1 MCGTSNDQF
10 LYADIIQRLRN
21 GETILV
27 AEGYMW
33 EFGRRGY
40 LKYGGFIPEV
50 VLEHP
55 DLVESMHEEF
65 VHAGT
70 DVVEAFTYYANR
82 ERLRSIGKEDELE
95 KLNRT
100 ALKIAKKVAVRHN
113 KLTAAGLCN
122 TPLYVPGDETCTA
135 KVKEMFKE
143 QIKWATEEKVDFI
156 IAETFNDFGE
166 ALLALECIKEFGNG
180 LPAVITLTPYGPDIT
195 TDDVPIPEACRR
207 LEEAGAAVVGLNC
220 GRGPETMLPLLR
232 EVRKVCKGPIA
243 ALPVAFRCTNDS
255 KTFQSL
261 KDPKTGEYLYPVNLD
276 SARCNSSD
284 FEKFTKEALDIGV
297 TYLGIC
303 CGNCATYFRAM
314 AEACGRTPPSSKYAY
329 ESSLS
334 HVFGAPEGQKYTRA
348 DKIREFMLDI
358 KKS

>member
-1 MCGTSNDQF
+1 MRWRDSGDVAIHDMSSAR
-10 LYADIIQRLRN
+10 ADKSFQ
-21 GETILV
+21 
-27 AEGYMW
+27 
-33 EFGRRGY
+33 
-40 LKYGGFIPEV
+40 
-50 VLEHP
+50 
-55 DLVESMHEEF
+55 
-65 VHAGT
+65 
-70 DVVEAFTYYANR
+70 YYANR
-82 ERLRSIGKEDELE
+82 EKLRSIGREDELE

-122 TPLYVPGDETCTA
+122 TPLYVPGDDTCTA

-143 QIKWATEEKVDFI
+143 QIKWATEEKVDYI
-156 IAETFNDFGE
+156 IAETFNDLGE

-207 LEEAGAAVVGLNC
+207 LEKAGAAVVGLNC
-220 GRGPETMLPLLR
+220 GRGPATMLPLLR
-232 EVRKVCKGPIA
+232 KVRKVCKGPIA
-243 ALPVAFRCTNDS
+243 ALPVAFRCTEDC

-261 KDPKTGEYLYPVNLD
+261 KDPKTGEYLYPVDLD
-276 SARCNSSD
+276 SVRCNSSD
-284 FEKFTKEALDIGV
+284 FEKFTKEALEIGV

-314 AEACGRTPPSSKYAY
+314 AEACGKTPPSSKYTY

-358 KKS
+358 KKN